1 MDLIHDSGDGAGAS
15 PSGAGGKA
23 AARGVGREPRLD
35 FLQTYVQQVFQF
47 YQFLCLFQQQHGG
60 YVGHVVSCV
69 EVADYLGN

>member
-1 MDLIHDSGDGAGAS
+1 
-15 PSGAGGKA
+15 
-23 AARGVGREPRLD
+23 
-35 FLQTYVQQVFQF
+35 VFQF